1 MTKVDDFVNLSRL
14 RQERSSRQ
22 AQIERL
28 IEEQK
33 ALDARIRVAAEIRSV
48 TPEGV
53 VLSNTLRTL
62 NRVGGY
68 ARTIPLEG
76 ETAYRS
82 VDVYESAR
90 TDRPGWAVRTLE
102 HAGAWPARPR
112 EWVLGLDHRWSKAK
126 AVRVAYA
133 WLVFGRILED

>member
-1 MTKVDDFVNLSRL
+1 MTKVDDFANLSRL
-14 RQERSSRQ
+14 RQERSLRQ
-22 AQIERL
+22 AQIEHL

-33 ALDARIRVAAEIRSV
+33 VLDERIRVASEIRCV

-62 NRVGGY
+62 NRVGGF

-82 VDVYESAR
+82 VDVYDSAR
-90 TDRPGWAVRTLE
+90 ADKPGWAVRTCE
-102 HAGAWPARPR
+102 HEGMWPAAPHER
-112 EWVLGLDHRWSKAK
+112 VLGLGHKWSKAK

-133 WLVFGRILED
+133 WLAFGRLED